1 MAYDLGKLILRL
13 TLGVLLLLYGFHKVK
28 YGLGHIPHTLNAHG
42 LPPSLAYGVYISEV
56 IAPLMLIVGLYTR
69 VAAGIIA
76 FSMSITI
83 IFVHA
88 SRLTALNSS
97 GGSVIGLEYMFLAA
111 AICIMLIGAGRFSLN
126 TPYN

>member
-1 MAYDLGKLILRL
+1 
-13 TLGVLLLLYGFHKVK
+13 
-28 YGLGHIPHTLNAHG
+28 
-42 LPPSLAYGVYISEV
+42 
-56 IAPLMLIVGLYTR
+56 MLIVGLYTR

-76 FSMSITI
+76 FSMSIAI